1 MDYGNVCNFCTVNI
15 ILSVIAFLIIIGSS
29 SVYIYFHWY
38 LKRTDTSITNIN
50 HNTDTIIYYTLI
62 FASTDKNKE
71 LFKNIR
77 NSGMG
82 LKVWLKK
89 INNKTS
95 EYRKEFMKIKS
106 NFMQK
111 LYNLT
116 IIVRSVFQEDNKYY
130 PQ

>member
-1 MDYGNVCNFCTVNI
+1 
-15 ILSVIAFLIIIGSS
+15 
-29 SVYIYFHWY
+29 
-38 LKRTDTSITNIN
+38 
-50 HNTDTIIYYTLI
+50 
-62 FASTDKNKE
+62 
-71 LFKNIR
+71 
-77 NSGMG
+77 MG

-116 IIVRSVFQEDNKYY
+116 IIVRSVFQEDNKY

>member
-1 MDYGNVCNFCTVNI
+1 M
-15 ILSVIAFLIIIGSS
+15 
-29 SVYIYFHWY
+29 
-38 LKRTDTSITNIN
+38 
-50 HNTDTIIYYTLI
+50 I

-71 LFKNIR
+71 LLKNIR

-106 NFMQK
+106 NSTQK

-116 IIVRSVFQEDNKYY
+116 IIVRSVFQEDNKY